1 MATTLTSN
9 TFTSTY
15 KDDFRDSDH
24 YHKILFNSGVAL
36 QARELTQIQ
45 TILQTQIARLGNN
58 LFKEGAVIKPGGANL
73 QPKYEF
79 IKLDPSTD
87 FSNNASWIGAT
98 FQGDESTIQVK
109 VLQYIAAEGS
119 DPGTV
124 YV

>member
-58 LFKEGAVIKPGGANL
+58 LFKEGAVIKPGGC
-73 QPKYEF
+73 
-79 IKLDPSTD
+79 
-87 FSNNASWIGAT
+87 
-98 FQGDESTIQVK
+98 
-109 VLQYIAAEGS
+109 
-119 DPGTV
+119 
-124 YV
+124 